1 MECHEGFVAAK
12 KSIYIYMIKYD
23 TYIANRTR
31 AIIGALT
38 EATSFGS
45 LLNQSHQKR
54 VKTGKPLRPA

>member
-1 MECHEGFVAAK
+1 MNVH
-12 KSIYIYMIKYD
+12 D

-31 AIIGALT
+31 AIIGVLT